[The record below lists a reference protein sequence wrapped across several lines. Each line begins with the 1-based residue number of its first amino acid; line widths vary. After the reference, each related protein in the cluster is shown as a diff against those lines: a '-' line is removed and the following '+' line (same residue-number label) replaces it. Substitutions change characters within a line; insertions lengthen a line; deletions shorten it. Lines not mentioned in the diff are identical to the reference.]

1 MNTNKVIH
9 IIGSIFQTTCMEA
22 GKHWD
27 GQGYK
32 SCGLFLVDASTVDE
46 PAADSGIFVRI
57 YIVCIYI
64 YIGLR
69 ITKRVDNR
77 ACNIGFRV
85 EVYSLYVYL

>member
-1 MNTNKVIH
+1 M
-9 IIGSIFQTTCMEA
+9 
-22 GKHWD
+22 
-27 GQGYK
+27 
-32 SCGLFLVDASTVDE
+32 DE

-69 ITKRVDNR
+69 ITKRVDNK

-85 EVYSLYVYL
+85 EGL